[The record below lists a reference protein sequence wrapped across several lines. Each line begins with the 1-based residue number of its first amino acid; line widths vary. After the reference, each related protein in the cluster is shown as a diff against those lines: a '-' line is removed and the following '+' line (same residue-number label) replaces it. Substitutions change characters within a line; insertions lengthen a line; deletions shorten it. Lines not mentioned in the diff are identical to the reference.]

1 MEWVLHDKLL
11 RTAILRAHVKLL
23 EPLRIG
29 IGRAVTLTS
38 PTDLPVL
45 KIRVGDR
52 TIPVIP
58 GSSWKGV
65 FRSTAY
71 LLAPI
76 RRLGHKPCT
85 GLAGKGEIAPC
96 FDREVED
103 RGKLSELIDKIEQGE
118 EPGGRELA
126 AKIIME
132 RACLL
137 CKIFGS
143 VGYISHVFFTD
154 SIPLSEFKIGYR
166 TMVALDRRTGTVA
179 HGRLFTPE
187 YVEPGAIFSF
197 ELRANNLPNY
207 ALGLLADIMEEIK
220 AGRVRIGGFKSRGFG
235 KVSFVNITIDVYD
248 FASGGRPGELKA
260 LDEFDKDVKVEGEPW
275 SNCEDAIKL
284 LKDLKEVWIEVAPRL
299 PGPS

>member
-1 MEWVLHDKLL
+1 MEWVLHDRLL
-11 RTAILRAHVKLL
+11 RAAVLRAHVKLL

-29 IGRAVTLTS
+29 TGRAITLTS

-45 KIRVGDR
+45 KMKIEGKVV
-52 TIPVIP
+52 PVIP

-71 LLAPI
+71 LLAPL
-76 RRLGHKPCT
+76 RHLGHKPCT
-85 GLAGKGEIAPC
+85 GLAGKGESALC
-96 FDREVED
+96 FDREVEGM
-103 RGKLSELIDKIEQGE
+103 GKLSEFIDRIEQGE

-143 VGYISHVFFTD
+143 VSYASHVSFAN
-154 SIPLSEFKIGYR
+154 SIPLGEFKIGYR

-179 HGRLFTPE
+179 HGKLFTPE
-187 YVEPGAIFSF
+187 YVEPGATFSF
-197 ELRANNLPNY
+197 ELRADNLPNY
-207 ALGLLADIMEEIK
+207 ALGLLADIIEEIQ
-220 AGRVRIGGFKSRGFG
+220 AGRIRIGGFKSRGFG
-235 KVSFVNITIDVYD
+235 RISLTNITIDIYD
-248 FASGGRPGELKA
+248 FAVGGRPEELKA
-260 LDEFDKDVKVEGEPW
+260 LDKFDEDAKIRGEPW
-275 SNCEDAIKL
+275 SKHEDAIQL
-284 LKDLKEVWIEVAPRL
+284 LSNLREVWIKVAPKL